1 MKKFFISVFLVS
13 LLAASALAEVSA
25 VGRYQILPAV
35 TVQGSSVSILLD
47 TATGKTWKYFIRED
61 NTQGWQAI
69 PIYEQKNS
77 N

>member
-1 MKKFFISVFLVS
+1 MKKLLVSVFLAS
-13 LLAASALAEVSA
+13 LLAASALAEVPA

-47 TATGKTWKYFIRED
+47 TATGKTWKYFIRPD

-69 PIYEQKNS
+69 PIYEQKTS
-77 N
+77 D

>member
-1 MKKFFISVFLVS
+1 MKKLFMSIFMVS
-13 LLAASALAEVSA
+13 LLALSAVAEASA

-47 TATGKTWKYFIRED
+47 TETGKTWKYFIKED

-69 PIYEQKNS
+69 PIYEPK
-77 N
+77 